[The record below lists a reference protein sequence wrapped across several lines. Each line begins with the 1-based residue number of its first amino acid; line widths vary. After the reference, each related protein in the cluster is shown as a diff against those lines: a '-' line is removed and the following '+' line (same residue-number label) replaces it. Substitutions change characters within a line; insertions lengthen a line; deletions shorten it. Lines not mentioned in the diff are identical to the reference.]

1 MGKAPFTCAGPDAIR
16 PGQQLPPLEVPAI
29 TRTALAVYAGASGD
43 HNPNHIDI
51 DAARAA
57 GHEDVFAHGMLVMAY
72 LGRLLTNW
80 VPQERIMRFE
90 VRFMNITHVGD
101 RLVCTGEVV
110 EKCIGNTVVVD
121 VRARDQDGDVKVAGK
136 AWIAV

>member
-1 MGKAPFTCAGPDAIR
+1 MGKSPFICPGHDAIQL
-16 PGQQLPPLEVPAI
+16 GQQLPPLEVPAI
-29 TRTALAVYAGASGD
+29 TRTVLAVYAGASGD

-80 VPQERIMRFE
+80 VPQERIMQFD
-90 VRFMNITHVGD
+90 VRFMNITHVRD

-110 EKCIGNTVVVD
+110 ERSGNIVVVD
-121 VRARDQDGDVKVAGK
+121 VQTRDHGGDLKVLGK